1 MWSSCESSP
10 QLQVLMCHH
19 ASVGS
24 LHSPPGAGAEL
35 DPGRSCLDAELLSS
49 EEKQERQ
56 VQRQV

>member
-1 MWSSCESSP
+1 
-10 QLQVLMCHH
+10 MCHH